1 MTNVNADSANDTG
14 LQPHTTETPTR
25 PISFY
30 REFDADLSTI
40 EGRIGWICTR
50 FEVQP
55 PTLSYDPD
63 EPTELVMSQEFGEWA
78 LREGVDVNW
87 LVCGAMTGALEAY
100 REQHRVTPD
109 RLKFSEQLGKF
120 DENEY
125 KILLAGL
132 KLVTRAG
139 ADLDDV
145 IQGVFAQIGV
155 YRAGKRHSTPVSPEA

>member
-14 LQPHTTETPTR
+14 LQPHTVETPTGS
-25 PISFY
+25 IAFY
-30 REFDADLSTI
+30 RETDADLSTI
-40 EGRIGWICTR
+40 EGRIEWFCIR

-63 EPTELVMSQEFGEWA
+63 EPSEIVMSQEFGDWA
-78 LREGVDVNW
+78 LREGVDFNW
-87 LVCGAMTGALEAY
+87 LVCGAVTGSLEAY
-100 REQHRVTPD
+100 KEKHRMTPE
-109 RLKFSEQLGKF
+109 RLKFIERIGNF
-120 DENEY
+120 DETEH

-155 YRAGKRHSTPVSPEA
+155 YRAGKRHSTPVSPDA